1 MGRPHPGPSL
11 SAAGEVQ
18 LVALHVQ
25 ALVGAGVRAQ
35 DIAVVAPYNL
45 QVRQPC
51 RSSSLVPHTHRADAQ
66 GGFRPRRL
74 QQRSQNILR
83 RHRGRQQSPNVS
95 SFVAS
100 VTTLKQLEAV
110 GKEMLDGC
118 LPLPVLD
125 LREM

>member
-1 MGRPHPGPSL
+1 MSSRVLIQGKNDPLSGLSLISWIITGCPHPGPSL

-45 QVRQPC
+45 QVRQPR

-74 QQRSQNILR
+74 PQ
-83 RHRGRQQSPNVS
+83 
-95 SFVAS
+95 
-100 VTTLKQLEAV
+100 
-110 GKEMLDGC
+110 
-118 LPLPVLD
+118 
-125 LREM
+125 